1 MDDITLNLIVL
12 AGFALLGGLVFLL
25 VRRKQASEAQAVQML
40 AAEKGWKVESIREPL
55 LWGQRLTS
63 PRWTLESVSR
73 TSGKESGPGSS
84 DISMLTVWQANIPG
98 ATILIGERQ
107 SQADIGAF
115 GEMLMRQV
123 LQQALGADA
132 DGLTEVKAG
141 SEAFQQKYMLWAQK
155 PEDVRITSGIEAALL
170 SWKGNKPLI
179 RRTSEGLNI
188 EQQGVQIKT
197 RFEFEQIINLGE
209 MLSKILE
216 AFCQNEEGENNEKR
230 SEDHHKLPLRVINT
244 GAFFSLQPTGRRKHD
259 PAQIHSR
266 SSQSASSPNRISFE
280 QYAD

>member
-25 VRRKQASEAQAVQML
+25 VRRKQASEAQAIQTL
-40 AAEKGWKVESIREPL
+40 AAEKGWKVEFIREPL

-63 PRWTLESVSR
+63 PSWTLESVSR
-73 TSGKESGPGSS
+73 ASGKESGPGSS
-84 DISMLTVWQANIPG
+84 DVSMLTVWQANIPG

-107 SQADIGAF
+107 SQADLGTF

-155 PEDVRITSGIEAALL
+155 PEDVQITSGIEAALL
-170 SWKGNKPLI
+170 NWKGNKPLI
-179 RRTSEGLNI
+179 RHTSEGLSI

-197 RFEFEQIINLGE
+197 RSEFEQIINLGE
-209 MLSKILE
+209 MLSKIL
-216 AFCQNEEGENNEKR
+216 
-230 SEDHHKLPLRVINT
+230 
-244 GAFFSLQPTGRRKHD
+244 
-259 PAQIHSR
+259 
-266 SSQSASSPNRISFE
+266 
-280 QYAD
+280 

>member
-1 MDDITLNLIVL
+1 MDDITLNLLTL
-12 AGFALLGGLVFLL
+12 AAFALIGGLIFFL
-25 VRRKQASEAQAVQML
+25 VQRKNAADEQAILQL
-40 AAEKGWKVESIREPL
+40 AAEKGWKVEFIREPL

-73 TSGKESGPGSS
+73 ASGKETGPGSS
-84 DISMLTVWQANIPG
+84 DVSMLTVWQANIPG

-107 SQADIGAF
+107 SQADLGAF

-155 PEDVRITSGIEAALL
+155 PEDVRITSSIEAALL
-170 SWKGNKPLI
+170 NWKDSKPLI
-179 RRTSEGLNI
+179 RRTSEGLSI

-197 RFEFEQIINLGE
+197 RSEFEQIINLGE
-209 MLSKILE
+209 MLSKIL
-216 AFCQNEEGENNEKR
+216 
-230 SEDHHKLPLRVINT
+230 
-244 GAFFSLQPTGRRKHD
+244 
-259 PAQIHSR
+259 
-266 SSQSASSPNRISFE
+266 
-280 QYAD
+280 